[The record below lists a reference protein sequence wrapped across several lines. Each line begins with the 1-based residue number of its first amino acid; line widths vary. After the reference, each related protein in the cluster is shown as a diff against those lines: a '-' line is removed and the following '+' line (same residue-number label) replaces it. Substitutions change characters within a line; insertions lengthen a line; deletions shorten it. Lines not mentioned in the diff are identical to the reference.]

1 MPLPAGLDPV
11 DAGRLGLWLLAKRKQ
26 KRAQAPVFPDPV
38 YGDHLAAKVA
48 HVLIPWRLSGYPG
61 ASRYFAKLCGVSSI
75 TTRRWLR
82 GVYPIPRRH
91 ALTLAGFLQGHA
103 SMCEALAH
111 ELRETKPQR
120 RHVSRETLPEKR
132 YIEIEK
138 SQ

>member
-1 MPLPAGLDPV
+1 MALPAGLSPV
-11 DAGRLGLWLLAKRKQ
+11 EAGRFGLWLLAKRKQ
-26 KRAQAPVFPDPV
+26 ARAKAPVFPERA
-38 YGDHLAAKVA
+38 YAHNFAGDFAHLVT
-48 HVLIPWRLSGYPG
+48 PWRLSGYAGPVRVL
-61 ASRYFAKLCGVSSI
+61 SHVCGVSKN
-75 TTRRWLR
+75 TARRWLR
-82 GVYPIPRRH
+82 GAGEVPRKHR
-91 ALTLAGFLQGHA
+91 LTLAGFLTSHA